1 MPGLASCSENMRKSL
16 FIGFLFTFLIT
27 VGQGIPDDLP
37 RPVLRELNN
46 QYGKNEFKLID
57 KSLTKQ
63 ANAGE
68 KFYSVKSPGQHGV
81 KGYLHIGRVKT
92 CRAGGC
98 SLSENSATATEEF
111 DSEYFDYFILYN
123 SDFSVETVKVYNYQA
138 SYGHEISARGWL
150 KQFEGFAGKSSL
162 EVGKNI
168 DAISGATVSVYAIT
182 EDVKWKT
189 KLLQEAV
196 QH

>member
-1 MPGLASCSENMRKSL
+1 MRRAL
-16 FIGFLFTFLIT
+16 FIGFLFAFLIS

-37 RPVLRELNN
+37 RPVLKELNS
-46 QYGKNEFKLID
+46 QFGKDAFKLVD
-57 KSLTKQ
+57 KSLEKQ
-63 ANAGE
+63 AE
-68 KFYSVKSPGQHGV
+68 PEERFYMVESPGQPGA
-81 KGYLHIGRVKT
+81 KGYLHFGRVKT

-98 SLSENSATATEEF
+98 SLPGNKVSGDF

-123 SDFSVETVKVYNYQA
+123 ANFSIETVKIYNYQA
-138 SYGHEISARGWL
+138 SYGHEITARGWL

-162 EVGKNI
+162 DVGKNI

-196 QH
+196 TH

>member
-1 MPGLASCSENMRKSL
+1 MKKVL

-27 VGQGIPDDLP
+27 VGQGIPGDLP
-37 RPVLRELNN
+37 RPVLRELNS
-46 QYGKNEFKLID
+46 QFGKDEFELVDRSPEKLAD
-57 KSLTKQ
+57 K
-63 ANAGE
+63 GD
-68 KFYSVKSPGQHGV
+68 KFYSIESPGHPGN
-81 KGYLHIGRVKT
+81 KGYIHLGRVKT

-98 SLSENSATATEEF
+98 SIPGNSVSGDF
-111 DSEYFDYFILYN
+111 DGEYFDYFILYTA
-123 SDFSVETVKVYNYQA
+123 DLTVESVKVYNYQA

-150 KQFEGFAGKSSL
+150 KQFEGFTGKSNL

-168 DAISGATVSVYAIT
+168 DAISGATVSVIAIT

-196 QH
+196 QN

>member
-1 MPGLASCSENMRKSL
+1 M
-16 FIGFLFTFLIT
+16 FIGLIFAFLIS

-37 RPVLRELNN
+37 RPVLKELNS
-46 QYGKNEFKLID
+46 QFGKDGFKLID
-57 KSLTKQ
+57 KSLNKQ
-63 ANAGE
+63 SKPGE
-68 KFYSVKSPGQHGV
+68 RFYKIETPGEAAV
-81 KGYLHIGRVKT
+81 KGYLHFGRVKT

-98 SLSENSATATEEF
+98 SSPENPSSNEF
-111 DSEYFDYFILYN
+111 DSEYFDYFIVYN
-123 SDFSVETVKVYNYQA
+123 PDFSIETVKVYNYQA

-168 DAISGATVSVYAIT
+168 DAISGATISVYAIT
-182 EDVKWKT
+182 EDIKWKT

-196 QH
+196 NN